1 MSRPTFRILSTASE
15 ISNTGLSPSTAKL
28 PSLFF
33 YLSDYHIL
41 APARSLAT
49 TCAISVDF
57 FSSGYLDGS
66 VLQVR
71 FSAPMYSVQDT
82 MLIHGGFPHSDIA
95 GSQLYCQLPHA
106 FRRLTRPS
114 SPIIAKAS
122 T

>member
-1 MSRPTFRILSTASE
+1 MSRPTFRIPSTIYQ
-15 ISNTGLSPSTAKL
+15 ISNTGLSPPTVKL

-33 YLSDYHIL
+33 YLINYHIQ
-41 APARSLAT
+41 AAACSLAT
-49 TCAISVDF
+49 TYAISVDF

-71 FSAPMYSVQDT
+71 FCEPMYSVHDT
-82 MLIHGGFPHSDIA
+82 ILLYGGFPHSDIG
-95 GSQLYCQLPHA
+95 GSLLYCQLPPA